1 LLREEASPQE
11 AARIA
16 FLDFNFRVL
25 FSRWG
30 ILTPL
35 IADSLTIQGAES
47 LKNTYL
53 LDRKKGHFLL
63 IFKDLESGCR
73 EG

>member
-53 LDRKKGHFLL
+53 LDRK
-63 IFKDLESGCR
+63 
-73 EG
+73 